1 MATQNVCK
9 FNKFGYCR
17 YKDACRNL
25 HRNEICQ
32 NSSCE
37 IKGCNLRHPRECRY
51 YREYRRCKFDPC
63 KFTHIDNVSENF
75 DQIRKIKDNIDV
87 KIAEI
92 DDKINKLNDQ
102 MKAMEN
108 QPKENIQTDNEF
120 IKRIENKL
128 AVFENNLEILKKTVC
143 EKESFI
149 ITLED
154 KLSKVVEANI
164 EQEKKIEQLGQQVTV
179 ISESSLNAKNIF
191 KCRNCDFETNSEK
204 GLKQH
209 TSKKHTKSEDKGK
222 TLFCEHCKHAF
233 KNSETLAVHIGK
245 NHTDNFK
252 CGLCERFFETK
263 ENLEVHLNTCEV
275 YQCTKCKKK
284 ELTMSDSK
292 EHIIKDHDSENYI
305 MVDNFKLS
313 RENWEDVTWR
323 NFYFKF

>member
-1 MATQNVCK
+1 MAAQNVCHY
-9 FNKFGYCR
+9 NKFGFCK
-17 YKDACRNL
+17 YKERCLQIHIDDLCDDFDCDA
-25 HRNEICQ
+25 
-32 NSSCE
+32 
-37 IKGCNLRHPRECRY
+37 KMCNRRHPRECKYFRY
-51 YREYRRCKFDPC
+51 YKRCKFDPC

-120 IKRIENKL
+120 IKTIENKL

-164 EQEKKIEQLGQQVTV
+164 EQEKKIEKLGQQVTV

-204 GLKQH
+204 GLKHH
-209 TSKKHTKSEDKGK
+209 TSKKHTKS
-222 TLFCEHCKHAF
+222 
-233 KNSETLAVHIGK
+233 
-245 NHTDNFK
+245 
-252 CGLCERFFETK
+252 
-263 ENLEVHLNTCEV
+263 
-275 YQCTKCKKK
+275 
-284 ELTMSDSK
+284 
-292 EHIIKDHDSENYI
+292 
-305 MVDNFKLS
+305 
-313 RENWEDVTWR
+313 
-323 NFYFKF
+323 